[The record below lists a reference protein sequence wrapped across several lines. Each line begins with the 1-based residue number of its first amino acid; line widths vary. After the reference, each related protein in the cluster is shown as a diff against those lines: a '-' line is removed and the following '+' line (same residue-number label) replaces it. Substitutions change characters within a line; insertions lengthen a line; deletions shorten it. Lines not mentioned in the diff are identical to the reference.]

1 MQVSSPTCSMS
12 KCVFKLF
19 YHGVY
24 NFYRSVT
31 CNICESPTTAMTTTM
46 KMDPTTSTTQS
57 TTQAVTTTT
66 TTQSTTQAVTT
77 TKAAERTSTTSAATT
92 LQTTMPMSHTET
104 TLKTVE
110 STKPSTMDSQ
120 RTSRASTAETS
131 ERATSTAPLTM
142 TSTRP
147 TSMAP
152 TTISQLRTTLHDAT
166 ETTSARSAT
175 ATSTTTLSPASMN
188 SPGETTKSTTKLA
201 SESTDGNKETSTKP
215 CCTFTA
221 ETTSSTEEKS
231 TSKVLYTTGTDATS
245 TLKTSTKAL
254 TTEESTSV
262 GSSVEIGTT
271 PSTDKKS
278 TSKVLY
284 TTGADGSSTLQISA
298 ATEKNTSVEAST
310 HETMM
315 KSSTVSSKTSIV
327 STKHATSD
335 LVSADETSRSTA
347 HSKSRESSITTKQTV
362 ERTSEETLLTTG
374 PGNATTADGT
384 SLSATSH
391 VSITEETPTVP
402 PTTSYAKDSSTKQ
415 SEETALSDYAVS
427 ENSSPTTIIIHSST
441 VNQHSTL
448 VQTPTQGYTETLSY
462 YSVRSSDPFLY
473 STEGIDKS
481 WSSTDATT
489 PADIATSP
497 DHTEGQSEKTVIS
510 TTSIHKLVNGTSV
523 QPTVVASSS
532 DFETS
537 ESLSRFGS
545 STDILQS
552 ETKRTL
558 PATSGVSPSQA
569 TFSQS
574 VSNLQVNLFLK
585 ATYVEIDDVGV
596 FRGKHKAHS
605 SVKEEFA
612 TSVTPE
618 ATFTSS
624 DTPVEDGTSAG
635 RSEEKTSLIVTPEAK
650 VTSSDTLVEDGTSA
664 GRSEEKTPLTEE
676 TLSEKAATLL
686 SLPSESTTVEPPTSL
701 KEEFATSGT
710 PEASAASS
718 DTPIEGR
725 TSTGTL
731 EKRTSLTEETLST
744 DAEAE
749 TTRLASVSSTVEPPT
764 SVEEE
769 FRTSVTPEA
778 EVPSSVSPV
787 KDKISTGRTEEKTSL
802 IVTPE
807 RTVTSS
813 DTLVEDGTSAGRSE
827 EKTSLT
833 KKTLMDAGTKTA
845 KSVSVS
851 RILERKVTPTSV
863 REDFSTFAT
872 SEADVTSSVTPVENR
887 ISTGKSEEKTSLT
900 LFADAGPKTRFAS
913 PSVSSTAEEG
923 SDCGNLWWTINKER
937 EDATGYVL
945 SKEGLEKGNYEICA
959 GFVETSTCG
968 YVHVGDSLSVGIDGF
983 VGNITQPIDEKL
995 TLTVTS
1001 NTENPVE
1008 YSWKCRIYGS
1018 EEFSENIQSSNCF
1031 HQESVASIDW
1041 VSGSINFHK
1050 ASNFFVSTGVYEME
1064 VALRDT
1070 VSGNEVKMNIFINLF
1085 SPSTTHTSAIEGG
1098 TRSSVQEADHVN
1110 VTTPTARSRQT
1121 ATKSSGQT
1129 FTSRTKIRTDPTGFT
1144 LSLLERANLSQSLQN
1159 VMNQLESTTLAD
1171 NPSGNELVD
1180 LLSSLKPAEL
1190 APIVNALLNGGVM
1203 INENMTTSQLI
1214 EELKQH
1220 MNVTNEALAEA
1231 SHIFLGN

>member
-1 MQVSSPTCSMS
+1 
-12 KCVFKLF
+12 
-19 YHGVY
+19 
-24 NFYRSVT
+24 
-31 CNICESPTTAMTTTM
+31 
-46 KMDPTTSTTQS
+46 
-57 TTQAVTTTT
+57 
-66 TTQSTTQAVTT
+66 
-77 TKAAERTSTTSAATT
+77 
-92 LQTTMPMSHTET
+92 
-104 TLKTVE
+104 
-110 STKPSTMDSQ
+110 
-120 RTSRASTAETS
+120 
-131 ERATSTAPLTM
+131 
-142 TSTRP
+142 
-147 TSMAP
+147 
-152 TTISQLRTTLHDAT
+152 
-166 ETTSARSAT
+166 
-175 ATSTTTLSPASMN
+175 
-188 SPGETTKSTTKLA
+188 
-201 SESTDGNKETSTKP
+201 
-215 CCTFTA
+215 
-221 ETTSSTEEKS
+221 
-231 TSKVLYTTGTDATS
+231 
-245 TLKTSTKAL
+245 
-254 TTEESTSV
+254 
-262 GSSVEIGTT
+262 
-271 PSTDKKS
+271 
-278 TSKVLY
+278 
-284 TTGADGSSTLQISA
+284 
-298 ATEKNTSVEAST
+298 
-310 HETMM
+310 MM

-327 STKHATSD
+327 STKDATSD
-335 LVSADETSRSTA
+335 PVSADETSRSTA

-374 PGNATTADGT
+374 PRNATTADGT
-384 SLSATSH
+384 SPSATSH

-558 PATSGVSPSQA
+558 LATSGVSPSQA

-574 VSNLQVNLFLK
+574 
-585 ATYVEIDDVGV
+585 
-596 FRGKHKAHS
+596 AHS

-624 DTPVEDGTSAG
+624 DTPVEDATSAG

-686 SLPSESTTVEPPTSL
+686 SLPSVSTTVEPPTSL

-749 TTRLASVSSTVEPPT
+749 TTRLASVSI
-764 SVEEE
+764 
-769 FRTSVTPEA
+769 
-778 EVPSSVSPV
+778 SPV

-833 KKTLMDAGTKTA
+833 KKTLMDAGTKTT

-851 RILERKVTPTSV
+851 RTLERKVTPISV

-872 SEADVTSSVTPVENR
+872 SEADVTSSAVENR

-1008 YSWKCRIYGS
+1008 
-1018 EEFSENIQSSNCF
+1018 
-1031 HQESVASIDW
+1031 ASP
-1041 VSGSINFHK
+1041 V
-1050 ASNFFVSTGVYEME
+1050 
-1064 VALRDT
+1064 
-1070 VSGNEVKMNIFINLF
+1070 
-1085 SPSTTHTSAIEGG
+1085 
-1098 TRSSVQEADHVN
+1098 
-1110 VTTPTARSRQT
+1110 
-1121 ATKSSGQT
+1121 
-1129 FTSRTKIRTDPTGFT
+1129 
-1144 LSLLERANLSQSLQN
+1144 
-1159 VMNQLESTTLAD
+1159 
-1171 NPSGNELVD
+1171 
-1180 LLSSLKPAEL
+1180 
-1190 APIVNALLNGGVM
+1190 
-1203 INENMTTSQLI
+1203 
-1214 EELKQH
+1214 
-1220 MNVTNEALAEA
+1220 
-1231 SHIFLGN
+1231 